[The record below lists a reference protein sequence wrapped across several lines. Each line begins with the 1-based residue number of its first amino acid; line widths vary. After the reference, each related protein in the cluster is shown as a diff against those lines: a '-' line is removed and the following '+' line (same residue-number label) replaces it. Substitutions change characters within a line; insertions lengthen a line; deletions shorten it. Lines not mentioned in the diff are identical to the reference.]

1 MKRRVSGFS
10 SRLLAAAGCGDSAT
24 VDVGGQAREYIE
36 TGKAKLVFRG
46 RTRRFSREQRVSFI
60 DLRFANQMN
69 WIEDFDDNGMITR
82 DALKQVIDPLAGG

>member
-1 MKRRVSGFS
+1 VL
-10 SRLLAAAGCGDSAT
+10 RLERARGDSAT
-24 VDVGGQAREYIE
+24 ADVGGQAREHIE

-46 RTRRFSREQRVSFI
+46 LARCFSGAQCVSFI

-82 DALKQVIDPLAGG
+82 NALKQVIDPLVGG